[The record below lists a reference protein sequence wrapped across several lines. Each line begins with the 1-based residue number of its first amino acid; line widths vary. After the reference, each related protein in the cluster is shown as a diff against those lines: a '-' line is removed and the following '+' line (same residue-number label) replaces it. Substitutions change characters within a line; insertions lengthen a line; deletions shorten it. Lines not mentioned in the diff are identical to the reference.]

1 MKANQVQEYFSR
13 LVNDDEL
20 YFYEALKIVEF
31 GTKKLIPFRLNLP
44 QKILHLMAEQQ
55 LKEDDHVRI
64 IVLKARRFGIS
75 TYIQARFFKRCAT
88 QFNKNVHIATHDRA
102 TSDTM
107 FSMARVMEQN
117 YPTFIKPDLMYSGKR
132 ELTWASEGGG
142 GLNSKY
148 KLSSVAGAEVRG
160 DAIDF
165 LHCSEV
171 SSWGDRA
178 TEFAIGL
185 QNCVLSGFSTEVF
198 LESTAK
204 GIGNFFYDEFWRA
217 WRGES
222 GFRSAFFPWFI
233 FPEYKSP
240 LSEHDLKSDKF
251 MNSLGTEKRYG
262 GRSELELLGYKKI
275 YNIGDDV
282 FTFEITPEHLKWRR
296 KTIDTQCQG
305 DLLLFNQE
313 YPVTEESAF
322 ISSGRSVFDL
332 NVLNRM
338 QLRVNE
344 NYEFK
349 PPELYRVP
357 VNEFSHRRVEGYADR
372 TMKYYLDP
380 DDLGELEIWTH
391 PVVDREYRIG
401 CDVSEGIEV
410 SNRDTDFSVICVID
424 AETLEQCAMWRGKI
438 DPDLLGWV
446 CCSIGRYYNEAMLG
460 VERNN
465 HGLTTLTSL
474 RNIHQYPNLYFEK
487 VLDER
492 TQRKQKKIGWNT
504 TLKSKPVLVNNLRE
518 LIREEDIEIKSKDL
532 IHELCSFVHHP
543 DGKMGA
549 QAGNHDDSV
558 IALGISIMMAIL
570 HPPSRLTMM
579 RKREE
584 NQRSYIPIMQYS

>member
-1 MKANQVQEYFSR
+1 M
-13 LVNDDEL
+13 
-20 YFYEALKIVEF
+20 
-31 GTKKLIPFRLNLP
+31 
-44 QKILHLMAEQQ
+44 
-55 LKEDDHVRI
+55 
-64 IVLKARRFGIS
+64 
-75 TYIQARFFKRCAT
+75 
-88 QFNKNVHIATHDRA
+88 
-102 TSDTM
+102 
-107 FSMARVMEQN
+107 
-117 YPTFIKPDLMYSGKR
+117 
-132 ELTWASEGGG
+132 
-142 GLNSKY
+142 
-148 KLSSVAGAEVRG
+148 
-160 DAIDF
+160 
-165 LHCSEV
+165 
-171 SSWGDRA
+171 
-178 TEFAIGL
+178 
-185 QNCVLSGFSTEVF
+185 
-198 LESTAK
+198 ESTAK

-233 FPEYKSP
+233 FPEYKVAP

-438 DPDLLGWV
+438 DPDLWAGCVAPLVG
-446 CCSIGRYYNEAMLG
+446 I
-460 VERNN
+460 
-465 HGLTTLTSL
+465 TT
-474 RNIHQYPNLYFEK
+474 
-487 VLDER
+487 
-492 TQRKQKKIGWNT
+492 
-504 TLKSKPVLVNNLRE
+504 
-518 LIREEDIEIKSKDL
+518 
-532 IHELCSFVHHP
+532 
-543 DGKMGA
+543 
-549 QAGNHDDSV
+549 
-558 IALGISIMMAIL
+558 
-570 HPPSRLTMM
+570 
-579 RKREE
+579 KRC
-584 NQRSYIPIMQYS
+584 